1 MSRAGPA
8 AALALKTQSRLSA
21 ADNDL
26 ATTAAAGQAL
36 NAAAAA
42 AAAVAP
48 AAAAAAARPAVCLS
62 ARSASGCE
70 QRRATKPTACGI
82 SRRSDAEANALRAS
96 KTKDAVRLRGN
107 ALLVFNRAKKKL
119 KKSAVDNAA
128 GEPS

>member
-1 MSRAGPA
+1 MHPGTWLVLLGIDHPSEGLSSGGSPSSPGR
-8 AALALKTQSRLSA
+8 LRLSG
-21 ADNDL
+21 DED
-26 ATTAAAGQAL
+26 
-36 NAAAAA
+36 
-42 AAAVAP
+42 
-48 AAAAAAARPAVCLS
+48 RVCLS